1 MPRFPSPSPLLALP
15 LLLAIALAGCAPI
28 APATGPAEAPTA
40 EARAADAHATIRDW
54 PEKSREVAREAIEMY
69 GTPHEVASGRLV
81 WHEVGPWKRVIAY
94 RAVVDH
100 HFPAPHPDVL
110 EGVIDYPID
119 PDRVSELTRFTGSL
133 YVDRTRGEMS
143 AKCDVE
149 GANFLSINL
158 GHDIMT
164 GRRTA
169 EEARAFYTQAMKQMK
184 EGNPPP
190 YTQGFQFELP
200 RRGTADPGESTMEM

>member
-1 MPRFPSPSPLLALP
+1 MTRLVPLSLLLALV
-15 LLLAIALAGCAPI
+15 LAGCAPSALPI
-28 APATGPAEAPTA
+28 PDALGTDGVTTAAAE
-40 EARAADAHATIRDW
+40 ATIRSW
-54 PEKSREVAREAIEMY
+54 PEKSREVAQEAIEMY
-69 GTPHEVASGRLV
+69 GTPNEIASGRLI

-94 RAVVDH
+94 REVVDH

-119 PDRVSELTRFTGSL
+119 PDRVSELANFTGSL

-169 EEARAFYTQAMKQMK
+169 EEARAFYTEAMKQMK
-184 EGNPPP
+184 DGNPPP
-190 YTQGFQFELP
+190 YTQGFQFDLP
-200 RRGTADPGESTMEM
+200 RRNTADPDEPTMEM